1 MVSGILIGAE
11 KAELFA
17 TAHEEKDTTGVESDG
32 HTKLE
37 HKNMD
42 LHNNNVGRK
51 IGLAQ
56 PDLPEEQMADY
67 IYDVIYQENTPFV
80 WLND

>member
-1 MVSGILIGAE
+1 ME
-11 KAELFA
+11 
-17 TAHEEKDTTGVESDG
+17 
-32 HTKLE
+32 
-37 HKNMD
+37 